1 MEVTRNFCISRS
13 VQERFC
19 WKLCFISLSYIEQQQ
34 LAVLFIGSLLFRD
47 GSVLI
52 HKDEN
57 PSLGSYHAHK
67 RHANAREGEKRIWGL
82 AHQLIYSNLSKR
94 FETLLSKRKWR
105 LIVRVTLCQP
115 LTSTHAYVKVF
126 ILHYRYAHLYKTCMH
141 SHTEFFFFKS
151 PFFCL

>member
-13 VQERFC
+13 AQERFC

-34 LAVLFIGSLLFRD
+34 LAVLLIGSLLLRD

-67 RHANAREGEKRIWGL
+67 RHANAREGEKRICGL

-105 LIVRVTLCQP
+105 LIVPVTLCQP
-115 LTSTHAYVKVF
+115 LTSTHAHVKVF
-126 ILHYRYAHLYKTCMH
+126 ILHYRYGSVLTSLCQLDTFY
-141 SHTEFFFFKS
+141 SFS
-151 PFFCL
+151 